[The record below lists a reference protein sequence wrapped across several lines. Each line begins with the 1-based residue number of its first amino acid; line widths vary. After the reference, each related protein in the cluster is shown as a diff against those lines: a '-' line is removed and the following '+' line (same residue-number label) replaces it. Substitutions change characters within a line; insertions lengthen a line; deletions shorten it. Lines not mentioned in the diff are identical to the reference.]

1 MRCVSHE
8 WEKKSISGGKLS
20 IGHNQIEY
28 LFAFDRFLIEWAPW
42 RIVCPPYACR
52 MSRRIQKKNA
62 GCSTE
67 LIGNNTM
74 TESSMEV
81 NRKRTEKKNE
91 WHCSRLDWM
100 STIDGGVW
108 STWPPTTINPLG
120 IQRHC
125 QFRSFLTR
133 ITQCHSRI
141 HRVSFVV
148 VIQIINPNPSQWIN
162 TTRQTFEFN

>member
-1 MRCVSHE
+1 MRFA
-8 WEKKSISGGKLS
+8 WMRKEKHKWRKALDRAQSNWISICIRS
-20 IGHNQIEY
+20 IP
-28 LFAFDRFLIEWAPW
+28 DW
-42 RIVCPPYACR
+42 
-52 MSRRIQKKNA
+52 MSAMAYCMSPICMQNVKKNTKKNA

-108 STWPPTTINPLG
+108 STWPPTIINPLG

-133 ITQCHSRI
+133 ISQCHSRI